1 MAKKITVSIQADITL
16 EATKK
21 EETIIKAL
29 RSAEENDDWDLC
41 CDLQDA
47 LEELLS
53 DRISKEIKN
62 IKDVEIHDTNW

>member
-1 MAKKITVSIQADITL
+1 MARKITISIQADIIL
-16 EATKK
+16 ETTKT
-21 EETIIKAL
+21 EEAIIKAL
-29 RSAEENDDWDLC
+29 RKAEDDDDWDLC
-41 CDLQDA
+41 CELQNA